1 MRSHHLLIPMWLIK
15 RLTPAFAIQVAL
27 STKKTTSNF
36 TSQLNV
42 HPFNH
47 AYFERPENYL

>member
-27 STKKTTSNF
+27 STKKNHIKFHKSIKRTPIQPRLLRTS
-36 TSQLNV
+36 
-42 HPFNH
+42 
-47 AYFERPENYL
+47 